1 MKSFIRL
8 TDYKKSEL
16 LKIFQIADTVEKY
29 NGFLQGKTIVM
40 FFPASSI
47 RTRVS
52 FEKGVYLLGGQTI
65 LFDPATLDKKEDI
78 RDVCGYIQNWA
89 DAVIVRHRDIS
100 MLEIMANTLSIPVVN
115 AMTDENHPCEIMSD
129 LYTLSKIRT
138 DYLRDNYLFVGAD
151 GNIGRAWKEAAEAFG
166 FSMNQSSP
174 SRYQVPGVSCNENL
188 KEAIVGTDIICTDS
202 IPSSMIDDFKDYQ
215 ISKEL
220 MNMANENAILNPC
233 PPFYRGEEVTEEVI
247 DSDYFIGYEFKQSLL
262 KVQQAIMI
270 YCLSS

>member
-1 MKSFIRL
+1 M
-8 TDYKKSEL
+8 
-16 LKIFQIADTVEKY
+16 
-29 NGFLQGKTIVM
+29 
-40 FFPASSI
+40 
-47 RTRVS
+47 
-52 FEKGVYLLGGQTI
+52 
-65 LFDPATLDKKEDI
+65 
-78 RDVCGYIQNWA
+78 YIQNWA

-166 FSMNQSSP
+166 FRLNQSSP

-202 IPSSMIDDFKDYQ
+202 IPSNMIDDFKDYQ

-220 MNMANENAILNPC
+220 MSIANENAILNPC
-233 PPFYRGEEVTEEVI
+233 PPFYKGEEVTEDVI
-247 DSDYFIGYEFKQSLL
+247 NSDYFVGYEFKKNPHTSLISSFL
-262 KVQQAIMI
+262 SSVAGSNNMVCPPRRYTPFSKDTLVLMLDAGKNIMI
-270 YCLSS
+270 VFPCIKPLYFSTVSAIWKIFRSSLFV